1 MNAPTACFMFAHKT
15 KGEHGLPPSRTESE
29 ALVCIGQYLAQ
40 SKSRECHNFGYIKLS
55 TRTGCGDTPPLDNF
69 RVAIY
74 SIVKGR
80 D

>member
-55 TRTGCGDTPPLDNF
+55 TRTGCEAL
-69 RVAIY
+69 AIHRAILVE
-74 SIVKGR
+74 SKSR
-80 D
+80 E